1 MVKQRMQKSAQPCY
15 LVSSLV
21 KMLVRNIVV
30 LLDNNSLYG
39 HRLINLDWR
48 SLNVNQFSRDKKKY
62 SVTDEALDWC

>member
-1 MVKQRMQKSAQPCY
+1 MQTSAQPCY

-39 HRLINLDWR
+39 HRLIHLDWR